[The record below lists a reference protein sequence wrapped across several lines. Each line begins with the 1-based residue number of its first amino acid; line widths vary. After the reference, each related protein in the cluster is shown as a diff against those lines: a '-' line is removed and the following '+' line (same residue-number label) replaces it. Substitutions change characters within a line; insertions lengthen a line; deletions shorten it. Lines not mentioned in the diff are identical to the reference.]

1 MVSFSPPAD
10 TCQKISGSSS
20 STEGQH
26 DWAEAIWSER
36 STVLQYVVLCG
47 LFWLKNRGWAF

>member
-1 MVSFSPPAD
+1 M
-10 TCQKISGSSS
+10 G

-47 LFWLKNRGWAF
+47 LFWLKNRGWTF